1 MLFRSRKRNPVSSVQ
16 SLSCVW
22 LLRPHGLQHVRPPCP
37 SPSAR
42 VCSNSCPL
50 IRWCHP
56 TISFSVVP
64 FSSCLHSLSIRVFSN
79 ESVLR
84 IRWPNYWRFSSNVSP
99 SNEHSRLFSFRMD
112 WLDLLAYKG
121 LSRVSPAPQFKSIN
135 SSALSFLYGPIL
147 THTWLLETM

>member
-1 MLFRSRKRNPVSSVQ
+1 MSCTLCIQFSSVAQ
-16 SLSCVW
+16 SFPTLCNSKDCSMPGFPVHHQFPELTQTHVHRVGDAIQSSYPLSS
-22 LLRPHGLQHVRPPCP
+22 P
-37 SPSAR
+37 SPPAF
-42 VCSNSCPL
+42 
-50 IRWCHP
+50 
-56 TISFSVVP
+56 T
-64 FSSCLHSLSIRVFSN
+64 LSIRVFSN

-147 THTWLLETM
+147 TSIHDY